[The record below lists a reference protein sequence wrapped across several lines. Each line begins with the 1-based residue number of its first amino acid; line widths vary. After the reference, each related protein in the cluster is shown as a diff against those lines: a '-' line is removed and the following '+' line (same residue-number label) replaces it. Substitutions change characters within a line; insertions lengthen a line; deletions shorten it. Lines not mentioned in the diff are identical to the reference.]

1 MRLQCDISL
10 YKCTSNVTNFYNIKM
25 EMKIYKMTDHEVEK
39 EMKKIL
45 FVKSGA
51 FKRVC
56 IKNLI
61 NEIQKKSFKNT
72 IEM

>member
-1 MRLQCDISL
+1 
-10 YKCTSNVTNFYNIKM
+10 M

-45 FVKSGA
+45 FLKSGA